1 MMDFEQG
8 FQVLILAVVVLVYW
22 WSYRSFPPG
31 ETAKLIERLGEVS
44 QRTESRLDDL
54 LVEIARLLNAL
65 RQPPEAEAGDTPVE
79 TAAE

>member
-1 MMDFEQG
+1 MDYDQV
-8 FQVLILAVVVLVYW
+8 FQMLVLAVVVLVYW

-54 LVEIARLLNAL
+54 LVEVARLLNEL
-65 RQPPEAEAGDTPVE
+65 RAPAEEEASDT
-79 TAAE
+79 

>member
-1 MMDFEQG
+1 MDFEQV
-8 FQVLILAVVVLVYW
+8 FQMLVLAVVVLVYW

-54 LVEIARLLNAL
+54 LVDIARLLNEM
-65 RQPPEAEAGDTPVE
+65 RPPVEEEQPEAQS
-79 TAAE
+79 

>member
-1 MMDFEQG
+1 MDFEQV
-8 FQVLILAVVVLVYW
+8 FQMLVLAVVVLVYW

-54 LVEIARLLNAL
+54 LVDIARLLNEM
-65 RQPPEAEAGDTPVE
+65 RPPVE
-79 TAAE
+79 EEQSDAKS

>member
-1 MMDFEQG
+1 MDFEQV
-8 FQVLILAVVVLVYW
+8 FQMLVLAVVVLVYW

-54 LVEIARLLNAL
+54 LVDIARLLNEM
-65 RQPPEAEAGDTPVE
+65 RPPVE
-79 TAAE
+79 EEPSDPQS

>member
-1 MMDFEQG
+1 MDFEQV
-8 FQVLILAVVVLVYW
+8 FQMLVLAVVVLVYW

-54 LVEIARLLNAL
+54 LVDIARLLNEM
-65 RQPPEAEAGDTPVE
+65 RTPVE
-79 TAAE
+79 EEQTDAQT

>member
-65 RQPPEAEAGDTPVE
+65 RQPPEAENGDTPVE

>member
-1 MMDFEQG
+1 MDFEQV
-8 FQVLILAVVVLVYW
+8 FQMLVLAVVVLVYW

-54 LVEIARLLNAL
+54 LVDIARLLNEM
-65 RQPPEAEAGDTPVE
+65 RTPEDEQKED
-79 TAAE
+79 

>member
-1 MMDFEQG
+1 MDFEQV
-8 FQVLILAVVVLVYW
+8 FQMLVRAVVVLVYW

-54 LVEIARLLNAL
+54 LVDIARLLNEM
-65 RQPPEAEAGDTPVE
+65 RPPVEEEQPEAQS
-79 TAAE
+79 

>member
-1 MMDFEQG
+1 MDFEQA
-8 FQVLILAVVVLVYW
+8 FQVLVLAVVALVYW

-54 LVEIARLLNAL
+54 LVEIARLLNEL
-65 RQPPEAEAGDTPVE
+65 RTPETDQPDASDA
-79 TAAE
+79 